1 MWCWKQPNC
10 AKYSSR
16 NDRPHKDPKDISK
29 QIETQRLGGRKGDD
43 DDGPNSDNT
52 FWNFIFVFSN
62 TLPVGTTN
70 QTGYCFGKVIL
81 LADGG
86 LMYAR
91 RSALQYLKTFFL
103 FPYLFLWKDLSKMSK
118 VALYWPLDFGCNDWQ
133 NMHMKFSI
141 LRQKTFHTVGNFS
154 VGRILLS
161 FEYWD
166 FAKRDNAAWG

>member
-118 VALYWPLDFGCNDWQ
+118 VALYWPLDFWMQ
-133 NMHMKFSI
+133 WLTEHAHEI
-141 LRQKTFHTVGNFS
+141 FHPPTENFPHC
-154 VGRILLS
+154 GEFFCRENL
-161 FEYWD
+161 
-166 FAKRDNAAWG
+166 A